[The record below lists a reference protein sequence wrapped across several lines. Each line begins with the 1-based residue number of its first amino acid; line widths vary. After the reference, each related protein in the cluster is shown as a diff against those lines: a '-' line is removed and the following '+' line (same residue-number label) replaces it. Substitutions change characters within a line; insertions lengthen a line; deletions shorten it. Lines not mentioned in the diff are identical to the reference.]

1 MKYIEKSRIEKFL
14 NLKGY
19 QINPTNE
26 KKEDEKVDF
35 LSWIKSP
42 NEQINMP
49 RKDIFQSNELP
60 TIFKNQDLLKEFR
73 KF

>member
-19 QINPTNE
+19 QIDPTE
-26 KKEDEKVDF
+26 DKKEDEKRHF
-35 LSWIKSP
+35 LSWVKSV
-42 NEQINMP
+42 NEKIHVP
-49 RKDIFQSNELP
+49 RKEIFQSNELP
-60 TIFKNQDLLKEFR
+60 VIFKNQDLLNEFR

>member
-1 MKYIEKSRIEKFL
+1 MKFIEKSRIENFL

-19 QINPTNE
+19 QIDPTE
-26 KKEDEKVDF
+26 DKKEGEKRHFFNWV
-35 LSWIKSP
+35 KSDS
-42 NEQINMP
+42 EKICVP

-60 TIFKNQDLLKEFR
+60 VIFKNQDLLNEFR